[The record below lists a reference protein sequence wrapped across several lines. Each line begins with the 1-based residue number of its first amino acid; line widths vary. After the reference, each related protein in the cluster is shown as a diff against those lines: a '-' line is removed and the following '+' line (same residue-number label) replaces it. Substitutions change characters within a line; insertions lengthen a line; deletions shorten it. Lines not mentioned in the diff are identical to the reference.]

1 MGSTENRAVGSIRKA
16 FNIVKSYP
24 SRMPDDTTNIAE
36 LKGKV
41 KRFCEA
47 RDWDQYHNAK
57 DLAIGV
63 STEAGELL
71 DLFRF
76 KSPGEVEEM
85 FLDDGEREDIED
97 EMADVLFFLLRMA
110 QMNDIDL
117 SGAFERKM
125 LKNEKE
131 YPVEKAR
138 GSNKKYGRSSGL

>member
-1 MGSTENRAVGSIRKA
+1 MH
-16 FNIVKSYP
+16 
-24 SRMPDDTTNIAE
+24 DDPTTTIAK
-36 LKGKV
+36 LKGQV
-41 KRFCEA
+41 ERFCKA

-76 KSPGEVEEM
+76 MSPEDVEGM
-85 FLDDGEREDIED
+85 FLDGRVRGEIED

-110 QMNDIDL
+110 QMNGIDL

-125 LKNEKE
+125 ARNEKK
-131 YPVEKAR
+131 YPLEKSK
-138 GSNKKYGRSSGL
+138 GSNIKYDRLT

>member
-1 MGSTENRAVGSIRKA
+1 
-16 FNIVKSYP
+16 
-24 SRMPDDTTNIAE
+24 MPDDMTTTIAA
-36 LKGKV
+36 LKEIV

-76 KSPGEVEEM
+76 KSLGEVEGM
-85 FLDDGEREDIED
+85 FKARDERIEVED

-110 QMNDIDL
+110 QMNDVDL
-117 SGAFERKM
+117 SRAFERKM
-125 LKNEKE
+125 VKNDRK

-138 GSNKKYGRSSGL
+138 GSNKKYDRA

>member
-1 MGSTENRAVGSIRKA
+1 ME
-16 FNIVKSYP
+16 
-24 SRMPDDTTNIAE
+24 MPANDTTVTIAE
-36 LKGKV
+36 LKEQV

-76 KSPGEVEEM
+76 KSPEEVTGM
-85 FLDDGEREDIED
+85 FRDRGEREDIED
-97 EMADVLFFLLRMA
+97 EVADVLFFLLRMA
-110 QMNDIDL
+110 QMNGIDL
-117 SGAFERKM
+117 AGAFERKM
-125 LKNEKE
+125 AKNDKK

-138 GSNKKYGRSSGL
+138 GSNKKYGRA

>member
-1 MGSTENRAVGSIRKA
+1 
-16 FNIVKSYP
+16 
-24 SRMPDDTTNIAE
+24 MPDDVTTTFAE
-36 LKGKV
+36 LKELV

-76 KSPGEVEEM
+76 KSLEEVKEM
-85 FLDDGEREDIED
+85 LRYKVEREEIED

-117 SGAFERKM
+117 SGALERKM
-125 LKNEKE
+125 MKNEKK
-131 YPVEKAR
+131 YPVEKIK
-138 GSNKKYGRSSGL
+138 GLNKKYNKL